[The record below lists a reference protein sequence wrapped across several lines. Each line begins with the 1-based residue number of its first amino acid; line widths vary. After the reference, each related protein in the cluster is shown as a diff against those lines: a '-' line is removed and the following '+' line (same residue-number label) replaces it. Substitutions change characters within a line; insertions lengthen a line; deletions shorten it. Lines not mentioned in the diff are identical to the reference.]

1 MDVVRLKSCGAT
13 SKTIYTYKQII
24 SEITSEDHCDCVLR
38 SISILKYIRLQI
50 VWNFYGMAKLMINLI
65 IFSKYKIKHKK
76 TWNKSFLFENIF
88 TTLLGIKLKQLKIC
102 IGKQDVVAVL
112 GYTKWVIKYNYLY
125 EKK

>member
-1 MDVVRLKSCGAT
+1 
-13 SKTIYTYKQII
+13 
-24 SEITSEDHCDCVLR
+24 
-38 SISILKYIRLQI
+38 
-50 VWNFYGMAKLMINLI
+50 MAKLMINLI

-102 IGKQDVVAVL
+102 IGTQDVVAVL
-112 GYTKWVIKYNYLY
+112 GYTKWVITYNYWY